1 MSSIEFV
8 FTKEIEVYFFFSY
21 KFLDERGNLIPLSEL
36 KKFRDEI
43 PKTRPKLL
51 EDIEFD
57 NKKAYYSFF
66 DSFCTD
72 ENMPLVVSISPNKV
86 NIGKDG
92 EILNGEITKDDV
104 MPMLIQIRLSQY
116 GIATIRVF
124 FKLTPDK
131 TKIFDNNFLALLL
144 KDLKHQGEEYA
155 NAAWRIFCGIWHKI
169 SQYQISEPE
178 LEHMDIYMVLFSRG
192 IEVRYDDKKI
202 MLADLKR
209 GNKNIP
215 QSIIE
220 DIKKMLV
227 GLAISSYLWPRYSK
241 DFVKK
246 FIMSDI
252 STTENEFQFIAWRNA
267 LIYFEGETT
276 ELPATYRDYLYDILL
291 GLELLFLIRSSLQL
305 LNVTVDREIGQR
317 LIRSRISLLR
327 LVKFKSYHH
336 ALEYLDRWLL
346 AITGWRL
353 INRYAVISHF
363 HDFLKIA
370 LQAMRIDIWLNT
382 VGDKINLLR
391 DIVKV
396 QSDKIATMNLV
407 LLTLMLVGLTVL
419 LIFK

>member
-1 MSSIEFV
+1 M
-8 FTKEIEVYFFFSY
+8 
-21 KFLDERGNLIPLSEL
+21 
-36 KKFRDEI
+36 
-43 PKTRPKLL
+43 KLL
-51 EDIEFD
+51 KLDQNYLKIL
-57 NKKAYYSFF
+57 NLTIKKLITLFF

-86 NIGKDG
+86 NIGKDS
-92 EILNGEITKDDV
+92 ENLNGEITEDSV
-104 MPMLIQIRLSQY
+104 SPMSIQIRLSQY

-144 KDLKHQGEEYA
+144 KDLKHQGKEYA
-155 NAAWRIFCGIWHKI
+155 NTAWRIFCGIWNKI
-169 SQYQISEPE
+169 SQYQISKHES
-178 LEHMDIYMVLFSRG
+178 EHIDIYMVLFSRG
-192 IEVRYDDKKI
+192 IEVRYNDKKI

-209 GNKNIP
+209 GNKNI
-215 QSIIE
+215 SKNIIE

-267 LIYFEGETT
+267 LIYFEGEKT
-276 ELPATYRDYLYDILL
+276 ELPVTYRNYLYDMLL

-305 LNVTVDREIGQR
+305 LDVTVDREISQR
-317 LIRSRISLLR
+317 LIRSRINLLK
-327 LVKFKSYHH
+327 LIKFKSYHH

-346 AITGWRL
+346 AITGWRQ
-353 INRYAVISHF
+353 IDRYAVITHF
-363 HDFLKIA
+363 HDFLKVA

-382 VGDKINLLR
+382 VSNKISLLR

-396 QSDKIATMNLV
+396 QSDKIATMNLIF
-407 LLTLMLVGLTVL
+407 LTLILVVLTIF